1 MDWSKEYWNNSTD
14 GKLAVFEAVRFEIG
28 CSYSKIIYY

>member
-1 MDWSKEYWNNSTD
+1 MDWSKEYWGNST
-14 GKLAVFEAVRFEIG
+14 GGEACSFEAVRFEIG